1 MFLNLLYRSMK
12 ADVCEPRVQAYIK
25 RLIQSCSLQLPP
37 YSVACLT
44 LVFELCKA
52 RPSIIYGFLG
62 SKSLDGS
69 KNMDEDDGEEHF
81 TDVKDEFDVESGY
94 TKEPSNTN
102 ATSWTHKHKDSMR
115 HTSNVYN
122 PLHRNPLY
130 AAADQTNLWEVHS
143 MTRHFHPTVAI
154 YAKELYESKTDSDT
168 RTGDP
173 LDDYTLIKFLDRFV
187 YRNPKSKEVT
197 SRKKANQSVRL
208 LSANHRRRHAA
219 FNQTQIPV
227 NSPEFLQKTNLAP
240 DEVFYHRY
248 FSQLSHMKTPKADKT
263 EEDSDIES
271 VSDGEFDEFM
281 SGQAK
286 NNKLDFSESIYNKSS
301 APNEKFNEEDSDRES
316 GSEDQASE
324 TEDYGFNMEEGE
336 DDLLEE
342 EDLDEAGI
350 FDTGPKETGKRKV
363 NKGSSRQSK
372 PPTKRR
378 RHENDLD
385 KFNIMME
392 ENANDKYV
400 KLYVG

>member
-1 MFLNLLYRSMK
+1 MSFFKASLKKKDSSGKMLSALLTGVNRAFPYADSSDKGIIEELDVLFKTVHVAGLSTTVQALVLLYQVYTSRNEVSDRFHNAFYSSLFHPELTTCTPRHPMFLNLLYRSMK

-154 YAKELYESKTDSDT
+154 YAKELYESKTDSD
-168 RTGDP
+168 
-173 LDDYTLIKFLDRFV
+173 
-187 YRNPKSKEVT
+187 
-197 SRKKANQSVRL
+197 
-208 LSANHRRRHAA
+208 
-219 FNQTQIPV
+219 
-227 NSPEFLQKTNLAP
+227 
-240 DEVFYHRY
+240 
-248 FSQLSHMKTPKADKT
+248 
-263 EEDSDIES
+263 
-271 VSDGEFDEFM
+271 
-281 SGQAK
+281 
-286 NNKLDFSESIYNKSS
+286 
-301 APNEKFNEEDSDRES
+301 
-316 GSEDQASE
+316 
-324 TEDYGFNMEEGE
+324 
-336 DDLLEE
+336 
-342 EDLDEAGI
+342 
-350 FDTGPKETGKRKV
+350 
-363 NKGSSRQSK
+363 
-372 PPTKRR
+372 
-378 RHENDLD
+378 
-385 KFNIMME
+385 
-392 ENANDKYV
+392 
-400 KLYVG
+400 